1 MIRLEKKKSSRMIL
15 VYKVLFIFYFVT
27 TMTKTALIASLA
39 AELGVSKK
47 LAAELVNAFID
58 TVIAGVKK
66 HGEVRVQG
74 FGTFKASKRK
84 AREGVN
90 PQNPK
95 QKIKIPAM
103 KVVTFKA
110 GSDFKAAVK

>member
-1 MIRLEKKKSSRMIL
+1 MM
-15 VYKVLFIFYFVT
+15 YKVLFISYLVR

-47 LAAELVNAFID
+47 LAAELVNAFIE
-58 TVIAGVKK
+58 TVIEGVKK
-66 HGEVRVQG
+66 EGEVRIQG
-74 FGTFKASKRK
+74 FGSFRASQRK

-90 PQNPK
+90 PQNPS

>member
-1 MIRLEKKKSSRMIL
+1 
-15 VYKVLFIFYFVT
+15 
-27 TMTKTALIASLA
+27 MTKTQLIAHLA
-39 AELGVSKK
+39 DQLGVSKK
-47 LAAELVNAFID
+47 LAAELVNTFID
-58 TVIAGVKK
+58 AIIAGVKK
-66 HGEVRVQG
+66 QGEVRIQG
-74 FGTFKASKRK
+74 FGTFRASQRK

-110 GSDFKAAVK
+110 GSEFKAAVK

>member
-1 MIRLEKKKSSRMIL
+1 
-15 VYKVLFIFYFVT
+15 
-27 TMTKTALIASLA
+27 MTKTALIESVA

-47 LAAELVNAFID
+47 LAAELVNNM
-58 TVIAGVKK
+58 IANIVKGVKK
-66 HGEVRVQG
+66 NGEVRIQG

-90 PQNPK
+90 PQNPS

-103 KVVTFKA
+103 NVVTFKA
-110 GSDFKAAVK
+110 GSEFKAAVK

>member
-1 MIRLEKKKSSRMIL
+1 M
-15 VYKVLFIFYFVT
+15 YGVLFISYLLVL
-27 TMTKTALIASLA
+27 MTKTTLI
-39 AELGVSKK
+39 
-47 LAAELVNAFID
+47 D
-58 TVIAGVKK
+58 GVKK
-66 HGEVRVQG
+66 EGEVRIQG

-90 PQNPK
+90 PQNPS

-110 GSDFKAAVK
+110 GSEFKAMVK

>member
-1 MIRLEKKKSSRMIL
+1 M
-15 VYKVLFIFYFVT
+15 YGVLFISYLLVL
-27 TMTKTALIASLA
+27 MTKTTLIASLA
-39 AELGVSKK
+39 EELGVSKK

-58 TVIAGVKK
+58 TVMNGVKK
-66 HGEVRVQG
+66 EGEVRIQG

-90 PQNPK
+90 PQNPS

-110 GSDFKAAVK
+110 GSEFKGMVK

>member
-1 MIRLEKKKSSRMIL
+1 M
-15 VYKVLFIFYFVT
+15 
-27 TMTKTALIASLA
+27 LIASLA
-39 AELGVSKK
+39 EDLWVSKK
-47 LAAELVNAFID
+47 LASELVNCFIE

-66 HGEVRVQG
+66 EGEVRLQG

-84 AREGVN
+84 ARTGVN
-90 PQNPK
+90 PQNPS

-110 GSDFKAAVK
+110 GADFKKAVK